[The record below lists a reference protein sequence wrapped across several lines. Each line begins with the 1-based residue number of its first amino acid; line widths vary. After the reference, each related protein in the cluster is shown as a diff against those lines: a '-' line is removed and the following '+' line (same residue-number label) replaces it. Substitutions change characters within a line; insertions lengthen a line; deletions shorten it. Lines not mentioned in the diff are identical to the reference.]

1 MFWFFAN
8 LIVLIY
14 AVFVLVRGRLVKLEM
29 SAGLKWFIPLVLF
42 GFGAYQFLTSHYEA
56 ANYVTLICFGLSA
69 IIIYISPS
77 GLSERGAIIIGRFY
91 SFEKM
96 TNYFV
101 EVNHDRVYLQMEV
114 RRRVYYLIGKT
125 EEKKKIEDFLDEY
138 GS

>member
-14 AVFVLVRGRLVKLEM
+14 AAFVLFRGRLVKLEM

-42 GFGAYQFLTSHYEA
+42 AFGFFQFLTSHFEA
-56 ANYVTLICFGLSA
+56 ANYVTLTCFGLSA

-91 SFEKM
+91 PFDKM
-96 TNYFV
+96 QDYFID
-101 EVNHDRVYLQMEV
+101 VNHDRVYLQMEV
-114 RRRVYYLIGKT
+114 RRRTYFLIGKL
-125 EEKKKIEDFLDEY
+125 EEKKKIEDFLDKY